1 MFTKFRSINK
11 KNENRLYTNAD
22 ISSSDNSIKNE
33 SSQIKKIQ
41 DEAADNSYHSPKVL
55 KKKILSPCLSKRHLR

>member
-33 SSQIKKIQ
+33 SSQIKKIE
-41 DEAADNSYHSPKVL
+41 DEAADNSYRSPKVL

>member
-1 MFTKFRSINK
+1 M
-11 KNENRLYTNAD
+11 YTNAD

-41 DEAADNSYHSPKVL
+41 DEAADNSYPSPKVL
-55 KKKILSPCLSKRHLR
+55 KKKILSPCLSKIHLR